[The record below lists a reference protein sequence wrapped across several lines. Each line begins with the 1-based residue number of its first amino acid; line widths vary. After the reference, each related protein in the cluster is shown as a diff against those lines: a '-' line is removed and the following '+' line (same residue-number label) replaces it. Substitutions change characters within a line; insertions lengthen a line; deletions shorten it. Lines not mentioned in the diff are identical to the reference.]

1 LGFDRDRFLLF
12 KNRIEVFARFTEKV
26 IKIAEMTINHYDTV
40 LGMMRQTSG
49 VTVRSADSK
58 KAIARYLERNPG
70 LSFIALDGDRVIAC
84 AMCGHDGRRGY
95 LQHVI
100 VLPEYRNRG
109 IASELI
115 ECCLFSLESIG
126 IFKTH
131 IDVFVDNDLGN
142 EYWVRRG
149 WMKRDDINRYSFNR
163 SSNSNV

>member
-1 LGFDRDRFLLF
+1 
-12 KNRIEVFARFTEKV
+12 
-26 IKIAEMTINHYDTV
+26 MTINHYNAV
-40 LGMMRQTSG
+40 LGLMQRTPG
-49 VTVRSADSK
+49 VAVRLADSK
-58 KAIARYLERNPG
+58 ETTSRYLERNPE
-70 LSFIALDGDRVIAC
+70 LSFVALDNDEVVAC

-115 ECCLFSLESIG
+115 ERCLSGLESIG

-131 IDVFVDNDLGN
+131 IDVFVDNDLAN

-163 SSNSNV
+163 SSDPNV

>member
-1 LGFDRDRFLLF
+1 M
-12 KNRIEVFARFTEKV
+12 
-26 IKIAEMTINHYDTV
+26 KIAEMTINHYDAV
-40 LGMMRQTSG
+40 LELMQQTPG

-58 KAIARYLERNPG
+58 ETTAHYLERNPG
-70 LSFIALDGDRVIAC
+70 LSFVALEGDAVIAC

-100 VLPEYRNRG
+100 VLPEYRKRG

-115 ECCLFSLESIG
+115 ERCLSGLESMG

-131 IDVFVDNDLGN
+131 IDVFVTNDLAN

-149 WMKRDDINRYSFNR
+149 WVKRDDINRYSFNR
-163 SSNSNV
+163 SSDPNV